1 MHTMDELI
9 TPSEL
14 AEYLGVPVATLY
26 VWRHRQ
32 LGPPA
37 FRAGRYL
44 RYRTSDVERWIAD
57 RVETPKRGST
67 RPRKPARR

>member
-1 MHTMDELI
+1 MDTLDRLL
-9 TPSEL
+9 TPPEL
-14 AEYLGVPVATLY
+14 AGYLNVPVATLY

-32 LGPPA
+32 QGPPA

-57 RVETPKRGST
+57 RIETPQREST
-67 RPRKPARR
+67 RPRKSLRR